1 MEKLRKGKL
10 YLLLAVS
17 CQPLKS
23 FVSRIAISVGLLF
36 VCVYVHMRTCMCVY
50 MCVCASSCWGFY
62 FDPFSAL

>member
-36 VCVYVHMRTCMCVY
+36 VCVYVHMRTCVCVHLH
-50 MCVCASSCWGFY
+50 VGFFILTHFQHY
-62 FDPFSAL
+62 RRV